1 MPQLASLFSQTPE
14 VIALATKQAR
24 TISLFYFL
32 LAYSHAIASICRGAG
47 KAFVPMMIMLSVW
60 CVFRIL
66 YITTVMHISRDIQ
79 LIYWAYPITWSI
91 RLGHLLHLLSYVGL
105 DPRLRPRNAESCIN
119 PRQIPARSFRCIL

>member
-1 MPQLASLFSQTPE
+1 MWILMPQLASLFSQTPE

-66 YITTVMHISRDIQ
+66 YITTVMHISRDIPAHLLGLSHHVVDQ
-79 LIYWAYPITWSI
+79 
-91 RLGHLLHLLSYVGL
+91 LGHLLHLLS
-105 DPRLRPRNAESCIN
+105 
-119 PRQIPARSFRCIL
+119 